1 MPVSVTEKSAV
12 SSVCC
17 SSCRVIEPCEVNLVA
32 LISRLISTC
41 CRRALSVSSSKESRG
56 VEKRTS
62 AWVCFIFSTI
72 SMTFLHSPTASHIL
86 NLNVIFPISR
96 LDKSITSLINFSNSS
111 EFCWIISLHCF
122 LVSSS
127 MDSSVRMVEKPDK
140 ALSGVRISWLML
152 ERKRLL
158 VRIEFSACF
167 FTFSCSCC
175 DWIRR
180 LLFLLMRKM
189 KNIIKER
196 TDRIINQLQ
205 YKIFFC
211 LFMLFNSFLS
221 IW

>member
-1 MPVSVTEKSAV
+1 MMSWQIDSPSPVPWAFSLSFSKRLNIFFCFSLGIPVPVSVTEKSAV

-127 MDSSVRMVEKPDK
+127 MDS
-140 ALSGVRISWLML
+140 
-152 ERKRLL
+152 
-158 VRIEFSACF
+158 
-167 FTFSCSCC
+167 
-175 DWIRR
+175 
-180 LLFLLMRKM
+180 
-189 KNIIKER
+189 N
-196 TDRIINQLQ
+196 
-205 YKIFFC
+205 
-211 LFMLFNSFLS
+211 
-221 IW
+221 